1 MILDY
6 VTGIKKAASNRKRLR
21 FFTNKPNTLVLPSPY
36 AGITQIRFKGCNL
49 RLLKPPHA
57 EKMLLFKNIVYPVIC
72 QAQITHSHGN
82 VKVDSNL
89 VKSGGFALPITG
101 LKSEIPGPDRKHHN
115 SVHWYILP
123 SIRFCWLVPSQVAPG
138 RAEYPPAIALYA

>member
-1 MILDY
+1 VILDY
-6 VTGIKKAASNRKRLR
+6 VTGIKKAASIRKRLR
-21 FFTNKPNTLVLPSPY
+21 FLTNKPNTFVLPSPY

-57 EKMLLFKNIVYPVIC
+57 EKMLSFEDIMYPVIC

-82 VKVDSNL
+82 VKLDSNL

-101 LKSEIPGPDRKHHN
+101 LKSEIRIPRGLKSESDAEIAEN
-115 SVHWYILP
+115 SYLWIMDGH
-123 SIRFCWLVPSQVAPG
+123 
-138 RAEYPPAIALYA
+138 